1 MIRPLT
7 RWPLFDTR
15 RMRMFASLVV
25 TMAILIFKQAN
36 CFRMSQR
43 ESIELLQSS
52 TTTSC
57 YREFGIQN
65 ISFKVCKNNGEF
77 PLGFS
82 VFWNFNEISE
92 TLQILFE
99 VTSTSRWAA
108 LGFSSSFGST
118 PMVGSD
124 VVFGCSGF
132 ATSAADSDYFLGGKT
147 TSAVVNAGN
156 LQLTQWVQELSG
168 SVCKVIFTRPFAPT
182 TVNAAQQV
190 AVNKTLR
197 VVVARGTGAGLAY
210 HGFSNRDW
218 VDIDFSE
225 GSITDSS
232 EFNPRIIHGYLMVT
246 GFGILIGL
254 GIFSAHHKR
263 LFGEHKF
270 WETYLVLASY
280 WTKYDWPN
288 YCDQWFY
295 FHSGGV
301 RQLQR
306 AATYENWHFSDQS
319 RLVSANH
326 RLLPAPRSPERRA
339 HLRTPPVL
347 ELATLDGRPCGVHPR
362 SHQHTLRPG
371 GVR

>member
-225 GSITDSS
+225 GSISDSS

-263 LFGEHKF
+263 LFGEHKLFGKHIWF
-270 WETYLVLASY
+270 WLHTGLNMSGLIIATSGFIFILVELDSY
-280 WTKYDWPN
+280 NEPR
-288 YCDQWFY
+288 
-295 FHSGGV
+295 H
-301 RQLQR
+301 
-306 AATYENWHFSDQS
+306 ENWHFSDQS

-339 HLRTPPVL
+339 HLRTPSVL